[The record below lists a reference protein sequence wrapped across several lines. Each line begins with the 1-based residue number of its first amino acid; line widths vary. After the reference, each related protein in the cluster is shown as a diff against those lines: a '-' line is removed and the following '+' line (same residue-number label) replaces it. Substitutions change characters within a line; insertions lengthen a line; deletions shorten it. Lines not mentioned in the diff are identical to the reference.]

1 MPGFTWNSFG
11 GWEVGEHSLE
21 EVTMGMSSFQ
31 ENIHGVHLKCM
42 VINPCHCGCMSL
54 EGNIRGC
61 RYIPTTYTGDTEED
75 EKKAL
80 FLLTTL
86 MSKRDSLAYVSI
98 YEEFEV
104 SLNNVINNFMKFIN
118 ETDGRR
124 SKGSCN

>member
-1 MPGFTWNSFG
+1 MHGNKSM
-11 GWEVGEHSLE
+11 SLW
-21 EVTMGMSSFQ
+21 M
-31 ENIHGVHLKCM
+31 H
-42 VINPCHCGCMSL
+42 SL